1 MRFNRR
7 RDVAVVRV
15 LGGIAVSRDGARVYA
30 IDVPSH
36 SMKATLSADF
46 AVGKLPWGG
55 AIR

>member
-15 LGGIAVSRDGARVYA
+15 QRGIAVSRDGARVHA
-30 IDVPSH
+30 IDVAPR
-36 SMKATLSADF
+36 SMKATICADF